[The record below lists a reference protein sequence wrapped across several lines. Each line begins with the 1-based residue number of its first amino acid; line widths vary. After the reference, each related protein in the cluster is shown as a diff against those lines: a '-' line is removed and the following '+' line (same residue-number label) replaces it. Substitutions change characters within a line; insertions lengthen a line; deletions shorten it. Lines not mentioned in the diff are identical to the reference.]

1 MVGRKILL
9 DFSNILTTIATM
21 PLPTYD
27 YGTHPFD
34 AKYDVLRSVTLQMT
48 DFEGGNN
55 KFYQMELHKD
65 GQGRFRIY
73 SAYGRT
79 GKTPVKEERVPT
91 SEGQATSEFDK
102 IQKSKE
108 KKGYRKVDMVA
119 TSHGSEIGNQQILS
133 QDFKKDK
140 VQAANVVAANLRKLD
155 ASISSLVER
164 LYTEAGQACKSQLNG
179 SLQSTATNPL
189 GTLSLTQLN
198 EGKAIL
204 AEINKLLSSKKSLID
219 SIEPEVIDLSNK
231 FYSAIPQEIPLRPKG
246 DDARKEWMRRFALN
260 NAKILDEKN
269 DLIDLLG
276 DVKGMMAGFATSDI
290 AAKYDQLNCDIELV
304 TPDEFK
310 KIKDFLEGT
319 QSRHHNWKL
328 TAKRIWKVSSKG
340 QKGYRKYMDDIG
352 NITPLF
358 HGSRAS
364 NIMGICK
371 KGLLLRP
378 PGAYVT
384 GSMFGN
390 GLYFA
395 DQSTKSSQ
403 YATARFGGS
412 AGYGDTYF
420 MFVADVALGK
430 IKKYEDAQ
438 TYLQKAP
445 HGYDSVQGEKGR
457 SLIHNEF
464 IVYDVRQDELR
475 YLIEFEQ
482 KYGY

>member
-1 MVGRKILL
+1 
-9 DFSNILTTIATM
+9 M

-27 YGTHPFD
+27 YGQHPFD
-34 AKYDVLRSVTLQMT
+34 AKYDVTRSVTLQMT

-65 GQGRFRIY
+65 ASGRFRIY

-79 GKTPVKEERVPT
+79 GKTPVKEERIPS
-91 SEGQATSEFDK
+91 SEGEATSEFDK
-102 IQKSKE
+102 IQRSKE

-119 TSHGSEIGNQQILS
+119 TNHGSEEGNKKILS

-140 VQAANVVAANLRKLD
+140 VQAAGTVTTSLRKLD

-164 LYTEAGQACKSQLNG
+164 LYTEAGQSCKSQLNG
-179 SLQSTATNPL
+179 SLQSTASNPL

-198 EGKAIL
+198 EGKDIIL
-204 AEINKLLSSKKSLID
+204 KINNLLSKKKSLID
-219 SIEPEVIDLSNK
+219 SIEPEVLELTNA

-246 DDARKEWMRRFALN
+246 DDARKEWMRQYALN
-260 NAKILDEKN
+260 NAKILDEKG
-269 DLIDLLG
+269 DLLDLLG
-276 DVKGMMAGFATSDI
+276 DVKGMMAGFASDDI
-290 AAKYDQLNCDIELV
+290 AVKYDQLNCGIELV
-304 TPDEFK
+304 DPNTFN
-310 KIKDFLEGT
+310 KIKSFLEST
-319 QSRHHNWKL
+319 QSRNHNWKL
-328 TAKRIWKVSSKG
+328 TAKRIWKISSKG
-340 QKGYRKYMDDIG
+340 QKGYRDYVEKIG
-352 NITPLF
+352 NINPLF
-358 HGSRAS
+358 HGSRAA

-412 AGYGDTYF
+412 AGHGDTYF

-430 IKKYEDAQ
+430 IKKYQDSESHL
-438 TYLQKAP
+438 TKAP
-445 HGYDSVQGEKGR
+445 SGYDSVRGEKGR
-457 SLIHNEF
+457 SLVHNEF
-464 IVYDVRQDELR
+464 IVYDVRQNELQ

-482 KYGY
+482 KY

>member
-1 MVGRKILL
+1 
-9 DFSNILTTIATM
+9 
-21 PLPTYD
+21 
-27 YGTHPFD
+27 
-34 AKYDVLRSVTLQMT
+34 MT

-65 GQGRFRIY
+65 SNGKFRIY

-79 GKTPVKEERVPT
+79 GKTPVKEERVPS
-91 SEGQATSEFDK
+91 SESQATSEFDK

-108 KKGYRKVDMVA
+108 KKGYRKIDMVA
-119 TSHGSEIGNQQILS
+119 TNHGSDEGNKKILS

-140 VQAANVVAANLRKLD
+140 IQNATGVVATLRKFD
-155 ASISSLVER
+155 QSISTLIER
-164 LYTEAGQACKSQLNG
+164 LYKEAGQSCKSQLNG
-179 SLQSTATNPL
+179 SLQTTASNPL

-198 EGKAIL
+198 EGKDIL
-204 AEINKLLSSKKSLID
+204 VKINGLLSKKKSLID
-219 SIEPEVIDLSNK
+219 SIEPEVLELTNA
-231 FYSAIPQEIPLRPKG
+231 FYSSIPQEIPLRPKG
-246 DDARKEWMRRFALN
+246 DTARQDWMRRYALN
-260 NAKILDEKN
+260 NSKILDEKQ
-269 DLIDLLG
+269 DLLDLLG
-276 DVKGMMAGFATSDI
+276 DVKGMMAGFATDDI
-290 AAKYDQLNCDIELV
+290 AVKYDQLNCNVELV
-304 TPDEFK
+304 SPDDFK
-310 KIKDFLEGT
+310 KIKSFLEEN

-328 TAKRIWKVSSKG
+328 QAKRIWRIGSKG
-340 QKGYRKYMDDIG
+340 QYGYRRTMDSIG
-352 NITPLF
+352 NIQPLF
-358 HGSRAS
+358 HGSRAA

-412 AGYGDTYF
+412 SGYGDSYF

-430 IKKYEDAQ
+430 IKKYEDSQ
-438 TYLQKAP
+438 SHLNRAP
-445 HGYDSVQGEKGR
+445 QGYDSVQGEKGR

-464 IVYDVRQDELR
+464 IVYDVKQNELQ

-482 KYGY
+482 K

>member
-1 MVGRKILL
+1 
-9 DFSNILTTIATM
+9 M

-27 YGTHPFD
+27 FGTHPFD
-34 AKYDVLRSVTLQMT
+34 AKYDVVRSVTLQMT
-48 DFEGGNN
+48 DFAGGNN

-65 GQGRFRIY
+65 VAGKIRIY

-79 GKTPVKEERVPT
+79 GKTPAKEERIPNSE
-91 SEGQATSEFDK
+91 SEGSSEFDK
-102 IQKSKE
+102 IQRSKE
-108 KKGYRKVDMVA
+108 KKGYRKVDMVS
-119 TSHGSEIGNQQILS
+119 TSHGSEVGNQKILS

-140 VQAANVVAANLRKLD
+140 ITTDTGAKAKVAAK
-155 ASISSLVER
+155 ISSAVASLVER
-164 LYTEAGQACKSQLNG
+164 LYSEAGQACASQLNG
-179 SLQSTATNPL
+179 SLQTTASNPL

-204 AEINKLLSSKKSLID
+204 AEVNTLLAKTPSLID
-219 SIEPEVIDLSNK
+219 SIDEAVLELSNK

-246 DDARKEWMRRFALN
+246 DAARREWMRKYALN
-260 NAKILDEKN
+260 NAKILDEKG

-276 DVKGMMAGFATSDI
+276 DVKGMMAGFATDDI
-290 AAKYDQLNCDIELV
+290 TAKYGEMNCVLEEV
-304 TPDEFK
+304 TVDTFK
-310 KIKDFLEGT
+310 KIKDFLEST
-319 QSRHHNWKL
+319 QSRHHGWKL
-328 TAKRIWKVSSKG
+328 HAKRIWSVRSKG
-340 QKGYRKYMDDIG
+340 QKGYRDYVEKIG
-352 NITPLF
+352 NVTPLF

-364 NIMGICK
+364 NILGICK

-412 AGYGDTYF
+412 AGGGNTFF
-420 MFVADVALGK
+420 MFVADVGLGR
-430 IKKYEDAQ
+430 IKEYEDSQ
-438 TYLQKAP
+438 SHLVKAP
-445 HGYDSVQGEKGR
+445 HGYDSVKGVKGR
-457 SLIHNEF
+457 SLVHNEY
-464 IVYDVRQDELR
+464 ITYDIRQNELQ

-482 KYGY
+482 SYR